1 MANSKRVFRSVLSDF
16 KASALS
22 LATFSILS
30 KFVVASLSIPAV
42 ALFLRSLVSMPV
54 RSKSGSW
61 EFFEY
66 SGSFPGVVL
75 VMIVVF
81 FWLVGFL
88 VEQSGLLLIAS
99 VKVRGGVPKIR
110 EVLLKFLRTAPR
122 IVGLSSFQAG
132 VYTLCF
138 VPLLAVFAF
147 VTRNIIDSG
156 NGRYPSF
163 FTGFFGWLLAA
174 ASLLVLVRLM
184 LSWLFAMHFGLLC
197 REKFLKA
204 LGSSKKLV
212 KGNRMRL
219 AHILGRFWLL
229 TVVILL
235 VFSLAFRGGRELMVS
250 YSREP
255 TSFNI
260 FRLSLFASAETVF
273 ITVFWIVVAG
283 LFSILVTRLFLEL
296 VAENNLE
303 ALEEAG
309 TYLSKEPK
317 IQKRPWILLLL
328 GLFAFQ
334 ATYFDYYGKLLV
346 ESEVDLPLVTAHR
359 GSSLKAP
366 ENTMSAI
373 IQAVH
378 DGADIIEIDVQL
390 TSDGHVV
397 LNHDRTLSKVAGV
410 SKSVP
415 EMTLEEIKAIDVGRR
430 FSRNFAGERIAT
442 LEEVIEYMNE
452 VDTKIKLNIEL
463 KDYEK
468 TPMIVQAV
476 LDTLEKHEFTERIVI
491 TSTSRDRL
499 AAVRESDPAI
509 RIGLIVTYITRDLW
523 SLDVDFYSVSSTIL
537 NGAFMIR
544 ARSYG
549 RDVHVWTVNDTES
562 MMRYTSMGVSSIIT
576 DRPETLSQLLIRKA
590 QLSIFQRR
598 VLAVLSF

>member
-1 MANSKRVFRSVLSDF
+1 MGVFRSVFSDF

-54 RSKSGSW
+54 KSKSGSW

-66 SGSFPGVVL
+66 SGSFPDLVL
-75 VMIVVF
+75 VMIIVF
-81 FWLVGFL
+81 LWLVGFL
-88 VEQSGLLLIAS
+88 VEQSGLLIIAS
-99 VKVRGGVPKIR
+99 GKVRGSVPKIR
-110 EVLLKFLRTAPR
+110 EVLFKVLRTAPR
-122 IVGLSSFQAG
+122 IVGLSSFLAG
-132 VYTLCF
+132 VYTFCF
-138 VPLLAVFAF
+138 VPLLTVFAF
-147 VTRNIIDSG
+147 ITRKITDSG
-156 NGRYPSF
+156 NGEYPSF

-174 ASLLVLVRLM
+174 VSLLILIRLM
-184 LSWLFAMHFGLLC
+184 LSWLFTMHFGLLC
-197 REKFLKA
+197 RKKFLKA
-204 LGSSKKLV
+204 LGSSRKLV

-219 AHILGRFWLL
+219 AHILGRFWFL
-229 TVVILL
+229 TVTILL
-235 VFSLAFRGGRELMVS
+235 VFSFAFRWGRELMIS

-273 ITVFWIVVAG
+273 VTVIWIIVAG
-283 LFSILVTRLFLEL
+283 LFSILVTRLFHEL
-296 VAENNLE
+296 VSENRFEGLE
-303 ALEEAG
+303 KTG
-309 TYLSKEPK
+309 VSSVKEST
-317 IQKRPWILLLL
+317 IQKRPWILFLI

-334 ATYFDYYGKLLV
+334 ATYFDYYGKLMV

-442 LEEVIEYMNE
+442 LEEVIEYMSG

-468 TPMIVQAV
+468 TPSIVQAV
-476 LDTLEKHEFTERIVI
+476 LDILEKHEFTQRTII
-491 TSTSRDRL
+491 TSTSRVRL
-499 AAVRESDPAI
+499 AAVRESNPAI
-509 RIGLIVTYITRDLW
+509 QIGLIVTYITKDLW

-537 NGAFMIR
+537 NETFMIR

-549 RDVHVWTVNDTES
+549 RDVHVWTVNDTDS
-562 MMRYTSMGVSSIIT
+562 MMRYTSLGVSSIIT

-598 VLAVLSF
+598 VLAVLSS

>member
-1 MANSKRVFRSVLSDF
+1 
-16 KASALS
+16 

-42 ALFLRSLVSMPV
+42 AFFLRSLVSMPV
-54 RSKSGSW
+54 RSKSGNW

-81 FWLVGFL
+81 LWLVGFL
-88 VEQSGLLLIAS
+88 IEQSGLLLIS
-99 VKVRGGVPKIR
+99 SGEVRGGVPGIR
-110 EVLLKFLRTAPR
+110 EVLLKVLRTAPR
-122 IVGLSSFQAG
+122 IAGLSSFQAG
-132 VYTLCF
+132 VYTFCF
-138 VPLLAVFAF
+138 VPLLTVFAF
-147 VTRNIIDSG
+147 VTRKITDSG
-156 NGRYPSF
+156 NGGYPSF
-163 FTGFFGWLLAA
+163 FTGLFGWLLAA
-174 ASLLVLVRLM
+174 VSLLVLVRLM

-197 REKFLKA
+197 RERFLKA
-204 LGSSKKLV
+204 LGSSRKLV
-212 KGNRMRL
+212 KRNRMRL
-219 AHILGRFWLL
+219 ANILGRFWLL
-229 TVVILL
+229 TGAILL
-235 VFSLAFRGGRELMVS
+235 VFSLAFRVGRELIIS

-283 LFSILVTRLFLEL
+283 LFSILVTRLFHEL
-296 VAENNLE
+296 VSENRFEGLE
-303 ALEEAG
+303 KAG
-309 TYLSKEPK
+309 ISSSKESTM
-317 IQKRPWILLLL
+317 QKRPWILLLV

-334 ATYFDYYGKLLV
+334 ATCFDYYGKLLV

-373 IQAVH
+373 IQAVN

-410 SKSVP
+410 SRSVP
-415 EMTLEEIKAIDVGRR
+415 DMTLEGIKAIDVGRR
-430 FSRNFAGERIAT
+430 FSKSFVGERIAT
-442 LEEVIEYMNE
+442 LEEVIEYMSE
-452 VDTKIKLNIEL
+452 VDAKIKLNIEL

-468 TPMIVQAV
+468 TPVIVQAV
-476 LDTLEKHEFTERIVI
+476 LDILKEHEFTERIVI
-491 TSTSRDRL
+491 TSTSRSRL
-499 AAVRESDPAI
+499 AAVRETNPAI
-509 RIGLIVTYITRDLW
+509 QIGLIVTYITRDLW

-537 NGAFMIR
+537 NEAFIIR

-549 RDVHVWTVNDTES
+549 RDVQVWTVNDTES
-562 MMRYTSMGVSSIIT
+562 MMRYTSMGVSSIVT
-576 DRPETLSQLLIRKA
+576 DRPETLSQLLIKKA
-590 QLSIFQRR
+590 KLSIFQRR